1 MIQDLTSLTLNPTGT
16 RSSRSDIWWDQDL
29 DMNQVRSRK
38 SPGNIS
44 LAAAWGAGAAATIL
58 LFAAVLI
65 VPVIRA
71 RDTIASAPEI
81 AEGRTT
87 CGDHYNAL
95 VKQAKDDL
103 IGGDRAAAV
112 RLLRAAQAQLHICAV
127 RTTQDVESSFPN

>member
-1 MIQDLTSLTLNPTGT
+1 MESN
-16 RSSRSDIWWDQDL
+16 L
-29 DMNQVRSRK
+29 DMSQLRSRN
-38 SPGNIS
+38 SPSNLP
-44 LAAAWGAGAAATIL
+44 LAAAWGAGAFATII
-58 LFAAVLI
+58 LFAAVLV

-71 RDTIASAPEI
+71 RSTLPAAPEI

-95 VKQAKDDL
+95 IQQAKYYL
-103 IGGDRAAAV
+103 MEGDRAAAI